1 MSSKSVEHF
10 LSYEA
15 EKESEK
21 NKNNYNYNRKKPKN
35 KKEGLPLQPEDPNN
49 RSSLVSKL
57 LK

>member
-1 MSSKSVEHF
+1 M
-10 LSYEA
+10 SYEA

-21 NKNNYNYNRKKPKN
+21 NRNENNQLERNQRI

-57 LK
+57 LKWS

>member
-15 EKESEK
+15 EKESGKK
-21 NKNNYNYNRKKPKN
+21 NNYNRKKPKN
-35 KKEGLPLQPEDPNN
+35 KKEGLPLQPEEPND

-57 LK
+57 LKWS